1 MECYLNSLL
10 GTFLDFAS
18 QNKNMKEVRSHQEL
32 LQAIENLD
40 KAYLLLYK
48 KGSEQSDCAYE
59 NLSAASSENK
69 DVHVFVADTNQVRDI
84 HSNYDI
90 TTAPTMVVFEKG
102 EFKNVV
108 KGCHHPGFFQSV
120 FESALVNVTSADR
133 PKKNVTVY
141 TTPTCT
147 WCNTLKTYLRKNRI
161 NFREVDV
168 SRDQS
173 AAEAMVRRSGQQGV
187 PQTDIEGTMIV
198 GFDKAKINSMLGIGE
213 NG

>member
-1 MECYLNSLL
+1 
-10 GTFLDFAS
+10 
-18 QNKNMKEVRSHQEL
+18 MKEVKSHQEL
-32 LQAIENLD
+32 LKSIENLD

-59 NLSAASSENK
+59 NLSAAIKENK
-69 DVHVFVADTNQVRDI
+69 EVNVYVADTNIVRDI
-84 HSNYDI
+84 HQKYNINS
-90 TTAPTMVVFEKG
+90 APTMLVFEKG

-120 FESALVNVTSADR
+120 FESAVVHAANPDKPQKS
-133 PKKNVTVY
+133 VTVY

-147 WCNTLKTYLRKNRI
+147 WCNTIKTYLRKNGI

-187 PQTDIEGTMIV
+187 PQTDINGTMIV
-198 GFDKAKINSMLGIGE
+198 GFDKAKINSMLGIADSGQ
-213 NG
+213 

>member
-1 MECYLNSLL
+1 
-10 GTFLDFAS
+10 
-18 QNKNMKEVRSHQEL
+18 MKEIRSHKEL
-32 LQAIENLD
+32 LHAIENLD

-48 KGSEQSDCAYE
+48 KGSEQSDCAYA
-59 NLSAASSENK
+59 NLSEASNENK
-69 DVHVFVADTNQVRDI
+69 KVHVFVADTNLVRDI
-84 HSNYDI
+84 HPKYDI
-90 TTAPTMVVFEKG
+90 TSAPTMVVFEKG

-120 FESALVNVTSADR
+120 FESAVVHAAHSDR

-147 WCNTLKTYLRKNRI
+147 WCNTLKTYLRKNGI
-161 NFREVDV
+161 AFREVDV

-198 GFDKAKINSMLGIGE
+198 GFDKTKINSMLGIGE

>member
-1 MECYLNSLL
+1 
-10 GTFLDFAS
+10 
-18 QNKNMKEVRSHQEL
+18 MKEVKSHQEL
-32 LQAIENLD
+32 LKSIENLD

-59 NLSAASSENK
+59 NLSAAIKENK
-69 DVHVFVADTNQVRDI
+69 EVNVYVADTNIVRDI
-84 HSNYDI
+84 HQKYNINS
-90 TTAPTMVVFEKG
+90 APTMLVFEKG

-120 FESALVNVTSADR
+120 FESAVVHAANPDKQQKS
-133 PKKNVTVY
+133 VTVY

-147 WCNTLKTYLRKNRI
+147 WCNTIKTYLRKNGI

-187 PQTDIEGTMIV
+187 PQTDINGTMIV
-198 GFDKAKINSMLGIGE
+198 GFDKARINSMLGIADSGQ
-213 NG
+213 

>member
-1 MECYLNSLL
+1 
-10 GTFLDFAS
+10 
-18 QNKNMKEVRSHQEL
+18 MKQVRSHQEL
-32 LQAIENLD
+32 LQVIENLD

-48 KGSEQSDCAYE
+48 KGSEQSDCAYA
-59 NLSAASSENK
+59 NLSEASKENM

-84 HSNYDI
+84 HPEYDI
-90 TTAPTMVVFEKG
+90 TSAPTMVVFEKG
-102 EFKNVV
+102 KFKNVV

-120 FESALVNVTSADR
+120 FESAVVHAVSGDR
-133 PKKNVTVY
+133 TQKNVTVY

-147 WCNTLKTYLRKNRI
+147 WCNTLKTYLRKNGVA
-161 NFREVDV
+161 FREVDV
-168 SRDQS
+168 SRDHS

-198 GFDKAKINSMLGIGE
+198 GFDKTKINSMLGIGD